1 MLLFQEFK
9 ATIPL
14 VAINKYP
21 HAPIFKVADP
31 GIVADAM
38 EIVPILIREL
48 KKRLRLMRR
57 RLGTEEKTS

>member
-48 KKRLRLMRR
+48 KK
-57 RLGTEEKTS
+57 

>member
-1 MLLFQEFK
+1 MLLFQGFK

-14 VAINKYP
+14 AAINKDP
-21 HAPIFKVADP
+21 HAPLFKVADP

-48 KKRLRLMRR
+48 KKKEQAFRFLTLHDI
-57 RLGTEEKTS
+57 

>member
-14 VAINKYP
+14 AVINKYP

-38 EIVPILIREL
+38 KIVRILIREL
-48 KKRLRLMRR
+48 NK
-57 RLGTEEKTS
+57 

>member
-14 VAINKYP
+14 AAINKDP
-21 HAPIFKVADP
+21 HAPLFKVADP

-48 KKRLRLMRR
+48 KK
-57 RLGTEEKTS
+57 